1 MASNPNPPE
10 QVTATAHGVTWDL
23 TGFFPSLDG
32 PEMRRFKTALAA
44 DIASLAREAEALGP
58 LEQASADAWEA
69 IVLAA
74 EEVQSRLAHLSAYL
88 DCLTAAHAGDEAY
101 ARERATIARLWAE
114 FEKCDVALLG
124 AFKPVEPALFEAFI
138 ARAKLKPV
146 AHALGRVRQRAAF
159 SMSSAEEILAADLG
173 VDGLDAW
180 GRLYDGITGKLS
192 FEFVDK
198 SGQTERRPIAQWR
211 SLMSDPNRA
220 IGQAAFAGGN
230 RAWAGIADVCAA
242 ALNAIAG
249 TRLTLNRHRGIADF
263 LDRALFQA
271 GIRRDTLE
279 AMYTAIHGRIDTA
292 RAILRAKAGFMDRT
306 GIWFFER
313 EAPLPLADTGLY
325 SWSQAAAKVAASFAR
340 GYPDLGAYFRSML
353 DARWIEAEARPG
365 KRPGAFCTDSPLTGE
380 QRIFMTFGGTLGNI
394 TTLAHEVGHAWHSHL
409 LRDLRPLARH
419 YPMTLAETASI
430 FAESLLAEGIHRD
443 PQIPPKQKLLMLD
456 EALSGAAVLLLDIT
470 TRFEFEKA
478 FYAERGQGEVS
489 VSRLKALMCD
499 TQRRIY
505 GDSLLADGV
514 DPYFWASKL
523 HFYITETSF
532 YNFPYTF
539 GFLLARALTALFR
552 SEGRDFL
559 PRYENFLKATG
570 SDTVENVCRATLG
583 LELGAPAFWEAAID
597 SLEAPLTRYRRLL
610 AEARAAGPQG

>member
-1 MASNPNPPE
+1 MASNPNPQK
-10 QVTATAHGVTWDL
+10 QVTTSASGVTWDL
-23 TGFFPSLDG
+23 TGFFPSFDG
-32 PEMRRFKTALAA
+32 PEMRRFKKALAA
-44 DIASLAREAEALGP
+44 EIASLARKAGELGP
-58 LEQASADAWEA
+58 LEPASADAWEA

-124 AFKPVEPALFEAFI
+124 AFKPVEPAVFEAFI

-173 VDGLDAW
+173 VDGIDAW

-198 SGQTERRPIAQWR
+198 SGQTQRRPMAQWR
-211 SLMSDPNRA
+211 SLMSDPDRA
-220 IGQAAFAGGN
+220 VGQAAFAGGN

-249 TRLTLNRHRGIADF
+249 MRLTLNRHRGVADF

-292 RAILRAKAGFMDRT
+292 RAILRAKAGFMGRS

-313 EAPLPLADTGLY
+313 EAPLPLADTGRC
-325 SWSQAAAKVAASFAR
+325 SWPQAAAKVAGSFAG
-340 GYPDLGAYFRSML
+340 GYPDLAAYFRSML
-353 DARWIEAEARPG
+353 DARWVEAEARPG
-365 KRPGAFCTDSPLTGE
+365 KRPGAFCTDSPLSGE
-380 QRIFMTFGGTLGNI
+380 QRVFMTFGGTLGNI

-430 FAESLLAEGIHRD
+430 FAESLLADGIYRD
-443 PQIPPKQKLLMLD
+443 PEISRNQKLLMLD

-478 FYAERGQGEVS
+478 FYTERGRGEVS

-505 GDSLLADGV
+505 GDSLLADGA